1 MSRTYVVTGAA
12 SGIGKAVTHALVSD
26 GHRVITVDRQNAD
39 IVADLSDEA
48 GRAGLAAAVEAYA
61 STIDGVICSAGL
73 SSNSLATAQ
82 VNYFGT
88 IATLNALQPLLAKS
102 AAPRAIVVGSLSG
115 TFDPDAELLQAFE
128 QDDEVH
134 ALKRA
139 MELIG
144 HAKVDAASASS
155 RVDEMMGSGM
165 KVYHTSKRAIARWVR
180 RHAPEDSWAGAGIA
194 LNVVAPG
201 LVLTPMTEKLVNS
214 PDGQALLA
222 LTPMPLNGIA
232 TADDVA
238 RVLVW
243 FASAENTHVTGQVIF
258 VDGGSEVSRRGV
270 DTV

>member
-12 SGIGKAVTHALVSD
+12 SGIGKAVAQALVNN
-26 GHRVITVDRQNAD
+26 GHRVITVDRQGAD
-39 IVADLSDEA
+39 VVADLSDNA
-48 GRAGLAAAVEAYA
+48 GRAGLAAAVQAHA
-61 STIDGVICSAGL
+61 DTIDGVICSAGL

-88 IATLNALQPLLAKS
+88 VATLNALRPLLAKS

-128 QDDEVH
+128 QDDEVR

-139 MELIG
+139 EALIG
-144 HAKVDAASASS
+144 HASGDGGPASG

-165 KVYHTSKRAIARWVR
+165 KIYHTSKRAIARWVR
-180 RHAPEDSWAGAGIA
+180 RHAPAENWAGAGIA

-201 LVLTPMTEKLVNS
+201 LVLTPMTEQLINS
-214 PDGQALLA
+214 PDSQALLA

-258 VDGGSEVSRRGV
+258 VDGGSEVSRRGI